1 MMIQTSSRYTKTAV
15 VLHWLIAIFLVV
27 MFVLG
32 WFMADLPKEGPKQ
45 SAFDVM
51 DLGIYTWQLSEAVSP
66 RTFYFNFHKSLG
78 ITIFAFILLRI
89 VWRIGHKPPAPLAS
103 YKAIE
108 RKIATGTH
116 HLLYLLMLVIPTTGL
131 LMGLYSKYGVK
142 WFGLDF
148 LPGLDNKVI
157 REIFEETHEIV
168 GIILLVFV
176 ALHVVGALKHKIID
190 KDDTLKRMTLK

>member
-15 VLHWLIAIFLVV
+15 ALHWLIAIFLVV

-32 WFMADLPKEGPKQ
+32 WFMADLPKDGPKQ

-51 DLGIYTWQLSEAVSP
+51 DLGIYTWQLSEAVTP

-78 ITIFAFILLRI
+78 ITIFALIILRI
-89 VWRIGHKPPAPLAS
+89 LWRIGHKPPAPLAS
-103 YKAIE
+103 YAAIE

-116 HLLYLLMLVIPTTGL
+116 HLLYLFMVAIPTTGL

-148 LPGLDNKVI
+148 LPGLDNKGI

-168 GIILLVFV
+168 GIILLILV

-190 KDDTLKRMTLK
+190 KDDTLKRMSLK

>member
-148 LPGLDNKVI
+148 LPGLDNKGI